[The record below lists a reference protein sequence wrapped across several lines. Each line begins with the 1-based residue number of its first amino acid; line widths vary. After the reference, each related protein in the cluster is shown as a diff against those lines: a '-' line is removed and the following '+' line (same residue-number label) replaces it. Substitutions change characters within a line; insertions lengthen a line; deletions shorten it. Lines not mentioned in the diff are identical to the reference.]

1 MKNNLEPMIY
11 FMAAEKVGSLIYSI
25 EQTLEYLEEFK
36 IEADDEVKK
45 ELKPCLEKLMVWIK

>member
-1 MKNNLEPMIY
+1 MIY

-45 ELKPCLEKLMVWIK
+45 ELKPCLEKLMEWVK